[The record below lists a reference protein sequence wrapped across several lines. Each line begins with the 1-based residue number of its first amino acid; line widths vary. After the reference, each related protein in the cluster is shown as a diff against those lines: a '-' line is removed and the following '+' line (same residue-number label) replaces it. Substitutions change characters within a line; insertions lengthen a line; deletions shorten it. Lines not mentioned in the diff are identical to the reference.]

1 MNKKVA
7 FEKDAWEEYLYWASN
22 RLNPKL
28 QLITNN
34 KLCLFFSQIVNRT
47 NQPVRILFL
56 QKDTKSLF
64 FFLPRKK
71 NQR

>member
-34 KLCLFFSQIVNRT
+34 KLRLIYQSNRKT
-47 NQPVRILFL
+47 
-56 QKDTKSLF
+56 DKSTI
-64 FFLPRKK
+64 
-71 NQR
+71 